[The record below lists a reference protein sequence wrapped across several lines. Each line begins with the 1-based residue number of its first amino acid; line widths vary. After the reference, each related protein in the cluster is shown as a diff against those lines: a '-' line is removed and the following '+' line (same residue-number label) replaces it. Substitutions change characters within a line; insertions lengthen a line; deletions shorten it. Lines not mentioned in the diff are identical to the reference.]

1 MRILSLTLSVN
12 PYAIER
18 VLASGLGRA
27 MRACLRLFFRSCSVN
42 PHCFT
47 RSRKREHCYR
57 LLRSLSDVVQGGIET
72 KGNRMAKNNSNA
84 ADMSIY
90 EAYLEARDLGEQLLR
105 AHALQCEGILVDLHR
120 VETTLNQLTKRVYK
134 LTA

>member
-1 MRILSLTLSVN
+1 
-12 PYAIER
+12 
-18 VLASGLGRA
+18 
-27 MRACLRLFFRSCSVN
+27 
-42 PHCFT
+42 
-47 RSRKREHCYR
+47 
-57 LLRSLSDVVQGGIET
+57 
-72 KGNRMAKNNSNA
+72 MAKNNSNA